1 MQSSVVVFL
10 HGFLGT
16 GGDWISVMKAISGS
30 ARCIAVDLPGHGR
43 SKLLGQDFDLEEPG
57 LSIMAFAK
65 ILQQLFDSLQCQKV
79 VLVGYSM
86 GARISLYMAL
96 RYNYKV
102 AGAVIISGSPGL
114 IDEEARKVRRAKDDF
129 FACSFSASGL

>member
-1 MQSSVVVFL
+1 MQSRVVVFL

-16 GGDWISVMKAISGS
+16 GGDWISIMKAISGS

-43 SKLLGQDFDLEEPG
+43 SKLLGQDYDLEEPG

-65 ILQQLFDSLQCQKV
+65 ILQQLFDSLQCRKV

-102 AGAVIISGSPGL
+102 YCTNIFHGMLQKISQL
-114 IDEEARKVRRAKDDF
+114 I
-129 FACSFSASGL
+129 

>member
-1 MQSSVVVFL
+1 MVFL

-16 GGDWISVMKAISGS
+16 GGDWISIMKVISGS

-43 SKLLGQDFDLEEPG
+43 SKLLSEEYDSEEPG

-65 ILQQLFDSLQCQKV
+65 ILQQLFDSLQCRKV

-96 RYNYKV
+96 RCNDKV
-102 AGAVIISGSPGL
+102 YCINIFYCILQKISML
-114 IDEEARKVRRAKDDF
+114 I
-129 FACSFSASGL
+129 